1 MNICVFYIP
10 KYSPEKVVRV
20 YMMILSDSAS
30 VCFEYWELFPLLL
43 CLDYCSALGGLSI
56 SHQKMETEYWNFSV
70 TVKSQS
76 RGMGGKAHNLVCPI
90 NITEIKGRCWDT
102 VLGKICFDHSALK

>member
-30 VCFEYWELFPLLL
+30 VCFEYW
-43 CLDYCSALGGLSI
+43 S
-56 SHQKMETEYWNFSV
+56 FSPCCCAWI
-70 TVKSQS
+70 TVV
-76 RGMGGKAHNLVCPI
+76 HLV
-90 NITEIKGRCWDT
+90 G
-102 VLGKICFDHSALK
+102 